1 LLPRTNPLG
10 LFRDAA
16 QCGRYEPRF
25 RGGIRYREDEL
36 MPTHAR
42 LSRQGF
48 LVCTAATTL
57 IVIGFLAYE
66 GVLND
71 IAHAI
76 SDLAYE
82 IMRAI
87 NRE

>member
-1 LLPRTNPLG
+1 
-10 LFRDAA
+10 
-16 QCGRYEPRF
+16 
-25 RGGIRYREDEL
+25 
-36 MPTHAR
+36 MPAHAR

-48 LVCTAATTL
+48 QVCTVATTL
-57 IVIGFLAYE
+57 IIIGFLAYE

-71 IAHAI
+71 IADAN

-82 IMRAI
+82 IIRAI

>member
-1 LLPRTNPLG
+1 
-10 LFRDAA
+10 
-16 QCGRYEPRF
+16 
-25 RGGIRYREDEL
+25 
-36 MPTHAR
+36 MSTHAR

-48 LVCTAATTL
+48 LICTAATTL
-57 IVIGFLAYE
+57 IIVGFLAYE

-71 IAHAI
+71 IAHALA
-76 SDLAYE
+76 DLAYE

>member
-1 LLPRTNPLG
+1 
-10 LFRDAA
+10 
-16 QCGRYEPRF
+16 
-25 RGGIRYREDEL
+25 
-36 MPTHAR
+36 MPAPAR

-48 LVCTAATTL
+48 MVCTAASML
-57 IVIGFLAYE
+57 IILGFLAYE
-66 GVLND
+66 GVLNE

-76 SDLAYE
+76 SDLAYD

>member
-1 LLPRTNPLG
+1 
-10 LFRDAA
+10 
-16 QCGRYEPRF
+16 
-25 RGGIRYREDEL
+25 
-36 MPTHAR
+36 MPTPAR
-42 LSRQGF
+42 VSRQGF

-66 GVLND
+66 GVLNE